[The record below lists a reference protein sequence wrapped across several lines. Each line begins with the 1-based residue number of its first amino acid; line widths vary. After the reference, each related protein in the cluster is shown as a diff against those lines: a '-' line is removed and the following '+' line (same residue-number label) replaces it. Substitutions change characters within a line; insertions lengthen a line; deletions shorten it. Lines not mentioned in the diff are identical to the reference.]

1 MADWRIIWLVLV
13 FLCLL
18 TSAHAAKK
26 NDVRVLIDISGSM
39 KQNDPHKL
47 RAPALRLLV
56 GLLPQGSES
65 GVWTFGQYVNMQV
78 KLGRVDMRW
87 KKLARAES
95 KKIHSRGLYTNIEE
109 VLRQA
114 SVGWTKIDKKT
125 RRSLILLTDGMVDI
139 SPDAKKNAAS
149 RQRILKN
156 ILPQLKEAGVRLHT
170 IALSAG
176 ADKAL
181 LKQLSAATGGSYIQ
195 VDDARSLERA
205 FLKLFEKAAPADS
218 LAIKGNRF
226 KLDTSV
232 RDMTVLVFRKET
244 RPVQLVNPQ
253 GKAFDYQKHPQN
265 FSWSQE
271 NSYELITVK
280 KPIAGEWIIKG
291 SKDPDNRVMIVT
303 NLKLDT
309 DELPPSILAG
319 DKVLVEAELLNKGER
334 ITRKSFL
341 NLVNF
346 QVEVNGNVSYSMLD
360 TGKGPDSRKDDGH
373 YSVDLTGKLGGG
385 EQLLIIRA
393 KGATFEREFRYT
405 LDNFLSVVDVK
416 LTEDESSKRFYLSI
430 IPHAEIVDVEDLHIN
445 VKLEDE
451 HSLPVNQEPGGL
463 WVSEIDKKNE
473 GKFVTIVVDAK
484 RHTGEKVQVKIKKK
498 LVIEKIKKK
507 SGRAS
512 SVAEEG
518 NDRSTKENSAHED
531 GNGQI
536 EGDKTEVQGGINWFL
551 VGWIT
556 LVVNIFLAIIG
567 ILVFRFWKKKKASQD
582 DADDKDV
589 AL

>member
-1 MADWRIIWLVLV
+1 MVGRRLLLLVLV
-13 FLCLL
+13 FLSLL
-18 TSAHAAKK
+18 TSAYAAKK
-26 NDVRVLIDISGSM
+26 NDVRVLIDVSGSM

-56 GLLPQGSES
+56 GLLPQGSQS

-78 KLGRVDMRW
+78 KLGRVDKRW

-109 VLRQA
+109 VLKQA
-114 SVGWTKIDKKT
+114 STGWTQTDKNT

-149 RQRILKN
+149 RQRILKS
-156 ILPQLKEAGVRLHT
+156 ILPRLKKAGVRLHT
-170 IALSAG
+170 IALSAD

-181 LKQLSAATGGSYIQ
+181 LKQLSAVTGGSYIQ
-195 VDDARSLERA
+195 VNDARSLERA

-232 RDMTVLVFRKET
+232 RDMTVLVFRKESKS
-244 RPVQLVNPQ
+244 VVLVNPQ
-253 GKAFDYQKHPQN
+253 GKSFDYRKHPEN
-265 FSWSQE
+265 FNWNQE
-271 NSYELITVK
+271 HSYELITVK
-280 KPIAGEWIIKG
+280 KPAAGEWIIKG

-319 DKVLVEAELLNKGER
+319 DKVFVEAELLNKGQR

-341 NLVNF
+341 NLVSF
-346 QVEVNGNVSYSMLD
+346 QVEVNGRARYSMLD
-360 TGKGPDSRKDDGH
+360 TGKGVDSKKDDGR

-405 LDNFLSVVDVK
+405 LDNFLSIADVK
-416 LTEDESSKRFYLSI
+416 LTEDESAEHFYLSI
-430 IPHAEIVDVEDLHIN
+430 IPHAEIVDPENLHIK
-445 VKLEDE
+445 VKLEDDRPL
-451 HSLPVNQEPGGL
+451 SVNQEPGGL
-463 WVSEIDKKNE
+463 WVSEISRENK
-473 GKFVTIVVDAK
+473 GKFVTIIVEAK
-484 RHTGEKVQVKIKKK
+484 RHTGEKVQVEIKKK
-498 LVIEKIKKK
+498 LVLEKSEKK
-507 SGRAS
+507 SHAAS
-512 SVAEEG
+512 SVAEDGKDHQVKEDSAPDEEG
-518 NDRSTKENSAHED
+518 HKKENE
-531 GNGQI
+531 
-536 EGDKTEVQGGINWFL
+536 KTEEQGGTNWFL

-556 LVVNIFLAIIG
+556 LVVNILLAIIV
-567 ILVFRFWKKKKASQD
+567 ILFFKFWKKKKASQE